1 MSNIKF
7 EIKPYVMPSIDPRYP
22 ERIDHWRQAS
32 EKDENL
38 AYILPPKPSV
48 NGKPR
53 TFSRLQAAIFG
64 CASTMVDAGFKTPLA
79 AKMARRVMEAHLR
92 EPEVPQWAL
101 VHTANGNVATLP
113 YNQTELRTGFIS
125 GSRFTFGIVIDL
137 QTFFDRVD
145 EAIADAPCV
154 IGGEDV

>member
-1 MSNIKF
+1 MSNINV
-7 EIKPYVMPSIDPRYP
+7 ELTPPIMRIVDPGYDG
-22 ERIDHWRQAS
+22 RIDHLRQAQ
-32 EKDENL
+32 ERDDNV
-38 AYILPPKPSV
+38 AFIMPPKPSV
-48 NGKPR
+48 NGQSR
-53 TFSRLQAAIFG
+53 RFSRLQAATFACMG
-64 CASTMVDAGFKTPLA
+64 TMVDAGFKVPLA
-79 AKMARRVMEAHLR
+79 AMMARRVMEAHLR
-92 EPEVPQWAL
+92 EPEVAQWAV

-125 GSRFTFGIVIDL
+125 GSRLTFGIVIDL